1 MLNLNIKTG
10 LRFLSVACLL
20 AVSSVSQAQI
30 AAISDDFEGY
40 GTAGVPVPA
49 DFTPWG
55 GFSDNCG
62 FPGGYSFVPSTTGPG
77 ISALSYDGI
86 DNQYFNVYAQYE
98 NAPCHSGGGPNAQE
112 NISVFRA
119 LSFTSADT
127 ASGDTWVFTFEYREA
142 DIPPAGATEV
152 GAFLRVFD
160 PVYNVLYEAVLD
172 TSGSS
177 AWQTGKLLVTLD
189 PAWVSGSV
197 QIGFN
202 NSVGQYEDSGMFY
215 DDVDF
220 SKALA
225 ADVDIITRNNGFLH
239 FNHNGDGSN
248 QDDTVPVVVLGSMMS
263 AGDPIDLDTDD
274 IDVATLRFGP
284 GMAAHSALTPLFNR
298 NEDNDGI
305 DDARF
310 RFKMSDVGYDKLAC
324 TETSGTITGELATTG
339 ETFVGSDTF
348 LPKCNA
354 GCH

>member
-1 MLNLNIKTG
+1 LKY
-10 LRFLSVACLL
+10 LSAACLL
-20 AVSSVSQAQI
+20 LAISSVSQAQI
-30 AAISDDFEGY
+30 VAISDDFEGY
-40 GTAGVPVPA
+40 GTAGIPVPA
-49 DFTPWG
+49 DFAPWG
-55 GFSDNCG
+55 GWSDNCG
-62 FPGGYSFVPSTTGPG
+62 FPGGYGFVPSTTGPG
-77 ISALSYDGI
+77 ISALSYNGT
-86 DNQYFNVYAQYE
+86 DNQYINIFAQYE
-98 NAPCHSGGGPNAQE
+98 NTPCHSGGGPNTQE

-119 LSFTSADT
+119 MSFTGADT
-127 ASGDTWVFTFEYREA
+127 ASGETWVFSFNYRES
-142 DIPPAGATEV
+142 DVPPAGATEV

-160 PVYNVLYEAVLD
+160 PIYNLLYEAALD

-177 AWQTGKLLVTLD
+177 AWQAGKLLVTLD
-189 PAWVSGSV
+189 PTWVNGSI

-225 ADVDIITRNNGFLH
+225 ADVDIIARNNDTVLH
-239 FNHNGDGSN
+239 LNHDGSGSN
-248 QDDTVPVVVLGSMMS
+248 QNDRVNVAVLGSMMS

-284 GMAAHSALTPLFNR
+284 AMAAHSSLAPLFNR

-310 RFKMSDVGYDKLAC
+310 RFMMSDVGFDKVAC
-324 TETSGTITGELATTG
+324 TETSATITGALATTG
-339 ETFVGSDTF
+339 ETFAGSDTF
-348 LPKCNA
+348 TPKCNA